1 MTYIVFWLDSRLGA
15 HYKSYGNVSTEQN
28 LDVIKIIEHESYN
41 RPYRWS
47 NDIALLRLSKPAKLG
62 KGVRLVCPPDTS
74 FQLPFDSPNK
84 KCWITG
90 WGRLSYNGT
99 YPNELMQADLPLVS
113 KKRCLTSYPGKI
125 DDSMICVGQDEG
137 GIGGCSGD
145 SGGPLVCEF
154 SGKWYLEGATSWGS
168 KRCADPLKY
177 TVYANIRHLK
187 SWITSKMSSFPVTAF
202 YLSCNFDKSLCSG
215 WEQSYSDAFDWTRH
229 RGSTPSPSTGPSY
242 DHTSGSGMYL
252 LSYTSR
258 WADFLS
264 LSWPRNLSIK
274 RLFIHVIHIH
284 KIFVKIIRLST
295 VALQINHFEKCL
307 EL

>member
-1 MTYIVFWLDSRLGA
+1 MGA

-28 LDVIKIIEHESYN
+28 FDVIKIIEHESYN
-41 RPYRWS
+41 SPNRWS

-62 KGVRLVCPPDTS
+62 KGVGLVCPPDTS
-74 FQLPFDSPNK
+74 FKLPFDSPNK

-99 YPNELMQADLPLVS
+99 YPNELMQVDLPLVS
-113 KKRCLTSYPGKI
+113 KKRCIMSYPDKI

-229 RGSTPSPSTGPSY
+229 RGSTPSQSTGPSY

-264 LSWPRNLSIK
+264 LS
-274 RLFIHVIHIH
+274 
-284 KIFVKIIRLST
+284 
-295 VALQINHFEKCL
+295 
-307 EL
+307 